1 MAAEY
6 TSTNR
11 GITLWPPVRFEKLVW
26 LISEGGDSRRSTRD
40 RTYQSALLDQIADAS
55 MLIPSDCALVS
66 EDVRAAIAA
75 FDIRVGHTLAPLETL
90 LVRIE
95 ASASS
100 RIENVAASLPDLF
113 MAETGDEMGRS
124 VADVIGNVDATVA
137 AIDLSSDISSDTIL
151 DIHRALLIDTHP
163 VLAGKWRTEPVWIGS
178 YSAGPPAATFV
189 PPAARLIPDAIDDL
203 CEFMNRTDIP
213 VFIQAMVMHA
223 HFETIHPFPDGNGR
237 VGRALIHAL
246 LRRDGLTKAATLPI
260 SAGIVSQKHR
270 YIEALT
276 EYRAGDYV
284 PIVELGADAT
294 FAALRSASMLFDDIE
309 MIVRRWRDLTGPIR
323 SDSVVHPI
331 VDQLLEHPIVDTKS
345 LSDLIDASS
354 SAVSGAVRQL
364 VDLGILQP
372 LDPSA
377 QRGQRWGAH
386 EVIRVLNAFT
396 SRSINPFGR
405 H

>member
-1 MAAEY
+1 MSGEFSNPAR
-6 TSTNR
+6 SVR
-11 GITLWPPVRFEKLVW
+11 LWPPVRFEKLVW
-26 LISEGGDSRRSTRD
+26 LISEGGDARRSSRD
-40 RTYQSALLDQIADAS
+40 RGYDSAILDPIADVE

-66 EDVRAAIAA
+66 EDVRSAIAA
-75 FDIRVGHTLAPLETL
+75 FDVRVGDTLAPLETL

-95 ASASS
+95 SSASS
-100 RIENVAASLPDLF
+100 RIEHVEASLPDLF
-113 MAETGDEMGRS
+113 LAEVGDEMSRS
-124 VADVIGNVDATVA
+124 VADVIGNVDATSA
-137 AIDLSSDISSDTIL
+137 AIFLSSDITPQTIL

-178 YSAGPPAATFV
+178 YSAGPPGATFV
-189 PPAARLIPDAIDDL
+189 PPAARHIPDAIEDL
-203 CEFMNRTDIP
+203 CDFMNRTDIP

-246 LRRDGLTKAATLPI
+246 LRRDGLTKSATLPI

-276 EYRAGDYV
+276 EYRNGDYV

-309 MIVRRWRDLTGPIR
+309 MIVRKWQVATGSIR

-331 VDQLLEHPIVDTKS
+331 VELLLEHPVVDVKS
-345 LSDLIDASS
+345 VGELVEASASS
-354 SAVSGAVRQL
+354 IGAALRQL

-377 QRGQRWGAH
+377 QRGQRWGAYELIH
-386 EVIRVLNAFT
+386 VLNNFT

>member
-1 MAAEY
+1 
-6 TSTNR
+6 
-11 GITLWPPVRFEKLVW
+11 
-26 LISEGGDSRRSTRD
+26 
-40 RTYQSALLDQIADAS
+40 
-55 MLIPSDCALVS
+55 
-66 EDVRAAIAA
+66 
-75 FDIRVGHTLAPLETL
+75 
-90 LVRIE
+90 
-95 ASASS
+95 
-100 RIENVAASLPDLF
+100 
-113 MAETGDEMGRS
+113 
-124 VADVIGNVDATVA
+124 
-137 AIDLSSDISSDTIL
+137 
-151 DIHRALLIDTHP
+151 
-163 VLAGKWRTEPVWIGS
+163 
-178 YSAGPPAATFV
+178 
-189 PPAARLIPDAIDDL
+189 
-203 CEFMNRTDIP
+203 
-213 VFIQAMVMHA
+213 
-223 HFETIHPFPDGNGR
+223 

-276 EYRAGDYV
+276 EYRSGDYV

-309 MIVRRWRDLTGPIR
+309 MIVRRWRDLTGNIR

-345 LSDLIDASS
+345 LSELIDSSS

-364 VDLGILQP
+364 VDLGVLQP

>member
-1 MAAEY
+1 MTAEY

-11 GITLWPPVRFEKLVW
+11 DLHLWPPVRFEKLTW
-26 LISEGGDSRRSTRD
+26 LISEGGDARRSSRD
-40 RTYQSALLDQIADAS
+40 RTYQSAILDPIAEAP
-55 MLIPSDCALVS
+55 MLIPSDCALIS
-66 EDVRAAIAA
+66 EDVRTAIAA
-75 FDIRVGHTLAPLETL
+75 FDIRVGDTLAPLETL

-100 RIENVAASLPDLF
+100 RIENVAASLPELF
-113 MAETGDEMGRS
+113 LAEVGDDVGRS
-124 VADVIGNVDATVA
+124 VADVIGNVDATTV
-137 AIDLSSDISSDTIL
+137 AIDLSNDITADTIL

-163 VLAGKWRTEPVWIGS
+163 VLAGKWRTDPVWIGS
-178 YSAGPPAATFV
+178 YSAGPPGATFV
-189 PPAARLIPDAIDDL
+189 PPAARHIPAAIDDL
-203 CEFMNRTDIP
+203 AEFMNRTDIP

-276 EYRAGDYV
+276 EYRSGDFV
-284 PIVELGADAT
+284 PVVELGADAT

-309 MIVRRWRDLTGPIR
+309 MIMRKWQGVA
-323 SDSVVHPI
+323 DSVRADSVIHPI
-331 VDQLLEHPIVDTKS
+331 IDGLLEHPVVDAKS
-345 LSDLIDASS
+345 IAEFVDASS
-354 SAVSGAVRQL
+354 SAISGAIRQL
-364 VDLGILQP
+364 VEHGVLQAI
-372 LDPSA
+372 DPSA
-377 QRGQRWGAH
+377 TRGQRWTAH
-386 EVIRVLNAFT
+386 ELIRVLNAFT

>member
-1 MAAEY
+1 MAGAG
-6 TSTNR
+6 SMH
-11 GITLWPPVRFEKLVW
+11 GTLWPPVGFEKLVW
-26 LISEGGDSRRSTRD
+26 LISEGGDSRRSSRD
-40 RTYQSALLDQIADAS
+40 RTYQSAILEPIADVA
-55 MLIPSDCALVS
+55 MLIPSDCALIS
-66 EDVRAAIAA
+66 EDVRTAIAA
-75 FDIRVGHTLAPLETL
+75 FDVRVGDTLAPLETL

-113 MAETGDEMGRS
+113 MAEVGEEMGRS
-124 VADVIGNVDATVA
+124 VDDVIGNVDATLA
-137 AIDLSSDISSDTIL
+137 AIDLSSDISADTIL
-151 DIHRALLIDTHP
+151 DVHRALLVDTHP
-163 VLAGKWRTEPVWIGS
+163 VLAGKWRTDPVWIGS

-189 PPAARLIPDAIDDL
+189 PPAARHVPGFIDDL

-276 EYRAGDYV
+276 EYRSGDFV

-309 MIVRRWRDLTGPIR
+309 KIVGKWQDVTESIR

-331 VDQLLEHPIVDTKS
+331 VGQLLQHPVV
-345 LSDLIDASS
+345 DASS
-354 SAVSGAVRQL
+354 LAELVDASSTSISGAVRQL
-364 VDLGILQP
+364 VDLGVLQP

-386 EVIRVLNAFT
+386 QVIHVLNAFT

>member
-1 MAAEY
+1 MASALR
-6 TSTNR
+6 TS
-11 GITLWPPVRFEKLVW
+11 GPLWPPVRFERLVW
-26 LISEGGDSRRSTRD
+26 LISEGGDARRSTRD
-40 RTYQSALLDQIADAS
+40 RSYQSALIDEISHVD

-66 EDVRAAIAA
+66 EDVRAAISA
-75 FDIRVGHTLAPLETL
+75 FDIRVGDTLAPLEPL

-95 ASASS
+95 SSSSS
-100 RIENVAASLPDLF
+100 RIENVAASLPELF
-113 MAETGDEMGRS
+113 MAEAGDDMERS
-124 VADVIGNVDATVA
+124 VADVIGNVEATIA
-137 AIDLSSDISSDTIL
+137 AIDLSSDISAETIL

-163 VLAGKWRTEPVWIGS
+163 VLAGKWRSDPVWIGS

-189 PPAARLIPDAIDDL
+189 PPAARHIPAAIDDL
-203 CEFMNRTDIP
+203 CDFINRTDIP

-276 EYRAGDYV
+276 EYRTGDFV

-309 MIVRRWRDLTGPIR
+309 MILRRWSEATESIR
-323 SDSVVHPI
+323 ADSVVHTV
-331 VDQLLEHPIVDTKS
+331 VDQLLTHPIVDS
-345 LSDLIDASS
+345 GLLSELTGASS
-354 SAVSGAVRQL
+354 SSVSGAIRTL

-372 LDPSA
+372 VDPSV
-377 QRGQRWGAH
+377 QRGQRWGVH
-386 EVIRVLNAFT
+386 EVIHVLNAFT